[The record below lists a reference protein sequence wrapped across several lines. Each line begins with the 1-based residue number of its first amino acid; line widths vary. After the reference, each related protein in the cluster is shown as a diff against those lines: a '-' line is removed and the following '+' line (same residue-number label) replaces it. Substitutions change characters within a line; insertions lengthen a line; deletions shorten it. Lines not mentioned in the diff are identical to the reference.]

1 LNFFVVA
8 SVDAH
13 VHPEPPRRNTI
24 SSSWHEVLSI
34 ADATLQELPIIV
46 GDQLN
51 VDDADLICAFM
62 DNMKKKK
69 KKKNK

>member
-1 LNFFVVA
+1 M
-8 SVDAH
+8 
-13 VHPEPPRRNTI
+13 HPKPPRQNTR

-34 ADATLQELPIIV
+34 DDATLQECSITV

-51 VDDADLICAFM
+51 VDDDELICAFM
-62 DNMKKKK
+62 DNRKKKKK